1 MYWLLS
7 DVLTFAIKLYVKLC
21 KKKLEL
27 QVEIDAIEE
36 MDMHTKVKQLGGANK
51 IS

>member
-1 MYWLLS
+1 MYWLLL
-7 DVLTFAIKLYVKLC
+7 DVLTFVIKLYVRFC

-27 QVEIDAIEE
+27 QVEIESIEK
-36 MDMHTKVKQLGGANK
+36 MDMCTKVKQLGGANK

>member
-7 DVLTFAIKLYVKLC
+7 NVFIFAIKLYVRLC

-27 QVEIDAIEE
+27 QAKIDAIEE